1 MSEERKAE
9 DFPLD
14 APNLGPKE
22 TRPVEG
28 SDGYELMMKSYNIA
42 KAEYDEKLAAWLKEE
57 PVAGIDEVSLT
68 PKES

>member
-1 MSEERKAE
+1 
-9 DFPLD
+9 
-14 APNLGPKE
+14 
-22 TRPVEG
+22 
-28 SDGYELMMKSYNIA
+28 MMKSYNIA